1 MGERYA
7 RLFSLPENLYAAG
20 APVVIAAGAL
30 LKDNQTGKV
39 LAQLKIQNIGD
50 KSVKA
55 ATVRIVPLDT
65 VGKPLG
71 ETVNYQYLDLNA
83 ARDTDFGQKV
93 PVVLPD
99 AAARAFSVSVA
110 EVVFVDNTVWTAS
123 ETVWEPLSAPVSLE
137 QAFGDTELATQYQ
150 IQYGENCKYLFKQE
164 KDLWRCAC
172 GALNHESEQLCHR
185 CQKEAVILAAMD
197 LDELKA
203 GKDKRLELVRQKA
216 AEEKAAAEAKI
227 AKTKKTAKQSAPF
240 VIVAIILIA
249 AVGLFASHM
258 IKMQN
263 YPARAFYD
271 YVSKNGTYSEEVNL
285 PFYTQKS
292 RDTGTPIIFSGY
304 AVELSKDNTPNM
316 LEAQNTTCTIWVEE
330 KNRGAF
336 WYQSHADLD
345 NDADIEFIARLTCTS
360 EEKKLDYTCTINHVI
375 ILPDGK
381 ANIVFNGSLD
391 PSIYHMADNVSISD
405 MWLESS
411 DVSPDELSDFPIT
424 EAMKE
429 SYTATVTSQ
438 TAMFLAN
445 FNSYLQGKTDVTI
458 ADFGFPDEVSTY
470 SPNELSDK
478 LLDTLMTQSFT
489 EAYTQLSAM
498 PADHGTVKEYK
509 ALIEKYL
516 PYCGNFTEAEVLV
529 SGEEKT
535 IDTYTLISDFYRAPS
550 GEVYWKAGSSDG
562 SGNVY
567 IGNNKHYP
575 FISAESKQM
584 LVDDTMTVEYDFSAT
599 YSSYH
604 CKATFQDG
612 EILITV
618 TDTSYVPYGGAPTE
632 VAFIR
637 YTAKNNQKGG

>member
-1 MGERYA
+1 MGR
-7 RLFSLPENLYAAG
+7 G
-20 APVVIAAGAL
+20 
-30 LKDNQTGKV
+30 
-39 LAQLKIQNIGD
+39 
-50 KSVKA
+50 
-55 ATVRIVPLDT
+55 
-65 VGKPLG
+65 
-71 ETVNYQYLDLNA
+71 
-83 ARDTDFGQKV
+83 
-93 PVVLPD
+93 
-99 AAARAFSVSVA
+99 
-110 EVVFVDNTVWTAS
+110 
-123 ETVWEPLSAPVSLE
+123 
-137 QAFGDTELATQYQ
+137 
-150 IQYGENCKYLFKQE
+150 
-164 KDLWRCAC
+164 
-172 GALNHESEQLCHR
+172 
-185 CQKEAVILAAMD
+185 
-197 LDELKA
+197 
-203 GKDKRLELVRQKA
+203 
-216 AEEKAAAEAKI
+216 
-227 AKTKKTAKQSAPF
+227 
-240 VIVAIILIA
+240 
-249 AVGLFASHM
+249 
-258 IKMQN
+258 
-263 YPARAFYD
+263 
-271 YVSKNGTYSEEVNL
+271 
-285 PFYTQKS
+285 
-292 RDTGTPIIFSGY
+292 
-304 AVELSKDNTPNM
+304 
-316 LEAQNTTCTIWVEE
+316 

-562 SGNVY
+562 SGTVY